1 MSDFMSIFQPGL
13 EYVRQQRDLDKILV
27 VEADKG
33 APGPT
38 PLDLESGAVT
48 ITLPPESAPLPPD
61 SPGGSPSAD

>member
-33 APGPT
+33 APGPK
-38 PLDLESGAVT
+38 PLDLDSGAVT
-48 ITLPPESAPLPPD
+48 ITLPPESAPPRPD